1 MLSPDAAS
9 PPSPDRQRARRAGV
23 PFGIGAKLAAATV
36 AVLTSVTILVA
47 NQVIQKT
54 RGDLVSAKANAASMM
69 ADLLAAALTAPL
81 DFGDRDA
88 AQSDLDELRSNRALI
103 GAVAWGT
110 GAEPVARVGQ
120 PPEGLSAFTARGAE
134 NQVLEHEIRVA
145 RPILR
150 DDGRRLGTLVLVLSL
165 EQENAAF
172 AAARRDILEYA
183 GLVGAMTAF
192 LLLAFARWQ
201 IVRPLSRLVHAARRL
216 GEGDRTVRVNVA
228 TSDELGR
235 LADVFN
241 GMSAAILEREGKLE
255 MATKSLRELFDN
267 MREAIVAFGPD
278 GRLGSE
284 VSRQA
289 RQLFGGRAEAGH
301 HVAELLYGDGPLC
314 VESQAL
320 RQWIDVAF
328 DAGLDAFPDVAELAP
343 REAWIERAPG
353 DRRFLRLEFCPIA
366 SGQKIARIMLLATDE
381 TALRRLEESVRTKDE
396 EHARQIAAMRRLVA
410 GGGQVF
416 VRFIEVSRER
426 VARCSEILEGGGR
439 LGPAEPAEPAEID
452 ELLQLLHTMK
462 GEARSFDLE
471 RLADEIMTLEGE
483 LAVAQARARS
493 EGGLAVEGSS
503 ASFRSRLERVAEELT
518 RAQETF
524 VDASPVGRVV
534 LDQITVRRTDVA
546 RLDELIGGQ
555 DGEAAEIVRRLGARP
570 FGEVLASLAERVPRW
585 AEKEGKR
592 ARLEIDGREVAI
604 PSDLARVLPGVLI
617 HLVRNA
623 IAHGI
628 ERPEAR
634 ASTGKPEIG
643 VIRATCIEDR
653 PLPTIV
659 VEDDGQGVDFSAL
672 AARAGVDP
680 SDLRLARELLF
691 APGVSTRGDVSD
703 LAGRGVGLSAVRADL
718 LSVGWLIEVDT
729 SRQTGTAFVIR
740 PRAQAAPRRNGE

>member
-1 MLSPDAAS
+1 MLAPGAVS

-23 PFGIGAKLAAATV
+23 HVGIGVKLAAATV

-47 NQVIQKT
+47 NHVIQKT
-54 RGDLVSAKANAASMM
+54 RDDLVSAKANAASMM
-69 ADLLAAALTAPL
+69 ADLLSGALTAPL

-88 AQSDLDELRSNRALI
+88 AQGDLDELRSNRALI
-103 GAVAWGT
+103 GAVAWGAD
-110 GAEPVARVGQ
+110 AEPVARVGQ

-134 NQVLEHEIRVA
+134 NQVLEREIRVA

-165 EQENAAF
+165 EPENAAF

-183 GLVGAMTAF
+183 AIVGAMTAF

-216 GEGDRTVRVNVA
+216 GEGDRTVRVNIG

-267 MREAIVAFGPD
+267 MREAIVAFDPD

-289 RQLFGGRAEAGH
+289 RQLFGERAEAGH
-301 HVAELLYGDGPLC
+301 HVAELLYGGGPLC

-328 DAGLDAFPDVAELAP
+328 DAELDAFAEIAELAP

-366 SGQKIARIMLLATDE
+366 SGRKIERIMLLATDE
-381 TALRRLEESVRTKDE
+381 TELRRLEESVRTKDE

-426 VARCSEILEGGGR
+426 VARCSELLQGGVE
-439 LGPAEPAEPAEID
+439 LAPADID

-483 LAVAQARARS
+483 LAVVKARARS
-493 EGGLAVEGSS
+493 EGGRSVEGSS
-503 ASFRSRLERVAEELT
+503 ASIRSRLERVAEELT

-546 RLDELIGGQ
+546 RLDELVGGQ

-592 ARLEIDGREVAI
+592 ARVEIDGREVAI
-604 PSDLARVLPGVLI
+604 PSDLARVLPGALI

-628 ERPEAR
+628 ERPDAR
-634 ASTGKPEIG
+634 ARAGKPEIG
-643 VIRATCIEDR
+643 VIRATCIDDR

-659 VEDDGQGVDFSAL
+659 VEDDGQGVDFNAL

-680 SDLRLARELLF
+680 SDLRAARELLF
-691 APGVSTRGDVSD
+691 APGVSTVGDVSD

-729 SRQTGTAFVIR
+729 SRKTGTAFVIR
-740 PRAQAAPRRNGE
+740 PRAQAIPRRNGE

>member
-1 MLSPDAAS
+1 MLAPGAVS

-23 PFGIGAKLAAATV
+23 HVGIGVKLAAATV

-47 NQVIQKT
+47 NHVIQKT
-54 RGDLVSAKANAASMM
+54 RDDLVSAKANAAAMM
-69 ADLLAAALTAPL
+69 ADLLAGALTAPL

-103 GAVAWGT
+103 GAVAWGSD
-110 GAEPVARVGQ
+110 AEPVARVGQ

-134 NQVLEHEIRVA
+134 NHVLEREIRVA
-145 RPILR
+145 RPVLR

-165 EQENAAF
+165 EPENAAF

-183 GLVGAMTAF
+183 GIIGAMTAF

-216 GEGDRTVRVNVA
+216 GEGDRTVRVNVG

-289 RQLFGGRAEAGH
+289 RQLFGDRAEAGH
-301 HVAELLYGDGPLC
+301 HVAELLYGGGPLC

-320 RQWIDVAF
+320 RQWLDVAF
-328 DAGLDAFPDVAELAP
+328 DAELDAFPEVAELAP
-343 REAWIERAPG
+343 SEAWIERAPG

-366 SGQKIARIMLLATDE
+366 SGRKIARIMLLATDE

-416 VRFIEVSRER
+416 VRFVEVSRER
-426 VARCSEILEGGGR
+426 VARCGEILQGGGQ
-439 LGPAEPAEPAEID
+439 LGPAEID

-483 LAVAQARARS
+483 LAVGKARARA
-493 EGGLAVEGSS
+493 EGGLSVEGSS
-503 ASFRSRLERVAEELT
+503 VSFRSRLERVAEELT
-518 RAQETF
+518 RAQEAF

-592 ARLEIDGREVAI
+592 ARVEIDGREVAI
-604 PSDLARVLPGVLI
+604 PSDLARVLPGVII
-617 HLVRNA
+617 HLARNA

-628 ERPEAR
+628 ERPDAR
-634 ASTGKPEIG
+634 ARAGKPEIG

-659 VEDDGQGVDFSAL
+659 VEDDGQGIDFNAL

-680 SDLRLARELLF
+680 SDLLGARELLF
-691 APGVSTRGDVSD
+691 APGVSTMGDVSD

-740 PRAQAAPRRNGE
+740 PRAQAVPRSNGE

>member
-1 MLSPDAAS
+1 MLDPGAVS

-23 PFGIGAKLAAATV
+23 HVGIGVKLAAATV

-47 NQVIQKT
+47 NHVIQKT
-54 RGDLVSAKANAASMM
+54 RDDLVSAKANAASMM
-69 ADLLAAALTAPL
+69 ADLLSGALTAPL

-88 AQSDLDELRSNRALI
+88 AQGDLDELRSNRALI
-103 GAVAWGT
+103 GAVAWGAD
-110 GAEPVARVGQ
+110 AEPVARVGQ

-134 NQVLEHEIRVA
+134 NQVLEREIRVA
-145 RPILR
+145 RPIVR

-165 EQENAAF
+165 EPENAAF

-183 GLVGAMTAF
+183 GIVGAMTAF

-201 IVRPLSRLVHAARRL
+201 IVRPLARLVHAARRL
-216 GEGDRTVRVNVA
+216 GEGDRTVRVNIG

-301 HVAELLYGDGPLC
+301 HVAELLYGGGPLC

-320 RQWIDVAF
+320 RRWIDVAF
-328 DAGLDAFPDVAELAP
+328 DAELDAFSEIAELAP

-366 SGQKIARIMLLATDE
+366 SGGKIERIMLLATDE
-381 TALRRLEESVRTKDE
+381 TELRRLEESVRTKDE

-426 VARCSEILEGGGR
+426 VARCSELLQGGAE
-439 LGPAEPAEPAEID
+439 LAPADID

-483 LAVAQARARS
+483 LAVGKARARS

-503 ASFRSRLERVAEELT
+503 TSFRSRLERVAEELT

-546 RLDELIGGQ
+546 RLDELVGGQ

-592 ARLEIDGREVAI
+592 ARVEIDGREVAI

-628 ERPEAR
+628 ERPDAR
-634 ASTGKPEIG
+634 ARAGKPEIG
-643 VIRATCIEDR
+643 VIRATCVDDR

-659 VEDDGQGVDFSAL
+659 VEDDGQGVDFNAL

-680 SDLRLARELLF
+680 SDLRAARELLF
-691 APGVSTRGDVSD
+691 APGVSTMGDVSD

-729 SRQTGTAFVIR
+729 SRKTGTAFVLR
-740 PRAQAAPRRNGE
+740 PRAQAIPRRNGE